1 MCMSNKNRHFF
12 GLISTYSERG
22 IIGSLEKIYS
32 KYVSKLESE
41 DVHTSGCPLCHRTF
55 DTNKEIA
62 ALVTEVSALY
72 QDVQKCTSSK
82 VLKVKSQPEVV
93 ILV

>member
-1 MCMSNKNRHFF
+1 MLSNHFLVLDHLF
-12 GLISTYSERG
+12 NVDALCSERG

-55 DTNKEIA
+55 NTNREVA
-62 ALVTEVSALY
+62 ALVAEVRCTHSVSNTSKKALS
-72 QDVQKCTSSK
+72 D
-82 VLKVKSQPEVV
+82 L
-93 ILV
+93 

>member
-1 MCMSNKNRHFF
+1 MDVCCQNIFWALNCF
-12 GLISTYSERG
+12 GYMGHLFNVDALFSERG

-55 DTNKEIA
+55 NTNREVA
-62 ALVTEVSALY
+62 ALVAEVRCSI
-72 QDVQKCTSSK
+72 S
-82 VLKVKSQPEVV
+82 
-93 ILV
+93 